1 MSTIKNDTFY
11 EWIKGD
17 HVGVIEKISSEENES
32 GIDWI
37 KFESGRRINR
47 NLFGEFLLVSDTG
60 VSSIEPLSPSIMQQP
75 QPPQPSSDIVTQVPK
90 KEEESPIS
98 ILLKSQKKKRKETI
112 KLEFELE
119 LPPTEILAIMYDSF
133 GDDLITEIYKMNL
146 IKLEETLPNKFEE
159 SIKSHLKI
167 K

>member
-11 EWIKGD
+11 EWVKGD
-17 HVGVIEKISSEENES
+17 YIGAIEKISSEENEA

-47 NLFGEFLLVSDTG
+47 NLFSEFLLVSETG
-60 VSSIEPLSPSIMQQP
+60 VSSIDPVSPELTKPQEFISQP
-75 QPPQPSSDIVTQVPK
+75 QSQSQPQVSLPK
-90 KEEESPIS
+90 DSPIS

-146 IKLEETLPNKFEE
+146 TKLEETLPNKFEE

>member
-11 EWIKGD
+11 EWVKGD
-17 HVGVIEKISSEENES
+17 HIGIIEKIASEVNEN

-37 KFESGRRINR
+37 NFESGRRINK
-47 NLFGEFLLVSDTG
+47 NFFEEFLLLSETG
-60 VSSIEPLSPSIMQQP
+60 LSSIDPIPTQSSIP
-75 QPPQPSSDIVTQVPK
+75 QPLAEVKPK
-90 KEEESPIS
+90 VEKKTEESPIS
-98 ILLKSQKKKRKETI
+98 LLLKSQKKKIKETI

-119 LPPTEILAIMYDSF
+119 LPSPEILVIMHDSF

-146 IKLEETLPNKFEE
+146 NKLEETLPDKFEE
-159 SIKSHLKI
+159 AIKFHLKI

>member
-17 HVGVIEKISSEENES
+17 HIGVIEKISSEENES

-112 KLEFELE
+112 KLDFELE
-119 LPPTEILAIMYDSF
+119 LPPAEILAIMYDSF

-146 IKLEETLPNKFEE
+146 TKLEETLPNKFEE

>member
-17 HVGVIEKISSEENES
+17 HIGVIEKISSEENES

-47 NLFGEFLLVSDTG
+47 NLFGEFLLVSETG
-60 VSSIEPLSPSIMQQP
+60 VSSIEPLSPSVMQP
-75 QPPQPSSDIVTQVPK
+75 QPQQSQPIAQAPK

-112 KLEFELE
+112 KLDFELE
-119 LPPTEILAIMYDSF
+119 LPPAEILAIMYDSF

-146 IKLEETLPNKFEE
+146 TKLEETLPNKFEE

>member
-17 HVGVIEKISSEENES
+17 HIGVIEKISSEENES

-60 VSSIEPLSPSIMQQP
+60 VSSIEPLSPSVMQQP
-75 QPPQPSSDIVTQVPK
+75 QPSQPTVTHIPK

-112 KLEFELE
+112 KLDFELE

-146 IKLEETLPNKFEE
+146 TKLEETLPNKFEE